1 MTWQTGSELDG
12 RYRLD
17 TKIGEGG
24 MGEVWR
30 GRQLAVDRD
39 VAIKFLGTQ
48 LATNEEVR
56 ERFRH
61 EARITANL
69 SSRHAV
75 QVFDFGVTADGEP
88 YLVMEL
94 LNGEPLSRR
103 IEREGRLTPAVT
115 VSFLR
120 DAARA
125 LTKAHASGIVHR
137 DFKPDNVFLTD
148 TDGIV
153 EVKVVDFGIAKL
165 IGSFEATRPTD
176 VDLAKIKA
184 NAHLTR
190 TGRLVGTPPYMGPEQ
205 VRMDADIGPAADI
218 WALGV
223 VAYECLT
230 GRCPFDG
237 DNVLELFTNIQLY
250 NWTSALKVVP
260 TLPASFDDWFRKVC
274 APEPADRFRDA
285 NLAVDALAVA
295 LHLDMPRDDRMSDG
309 SRLRFDSVSEGMMPV
324 RYATPSKENLL
335 DGGAELFSKATLLN
349 ASVPVRQKGG
359 KGPWVAVGVSCLA
372 IAGLAAVRSSMHHPA
387 ASPSAATQRTHQEVT
402 VVSSGVDAGA
412 RLEVGAE
419 RSASPSVSSP
429 ALIRPEGPGVPPSS
443 PAAAAP
449 DGGTV
454 PTSAVRAARRLKPA
468 EAPAASVPAAPSAA
482 PAPAPAASPTPVPT
496 STTTNPFKNP
506 ALGI

>member
-1 MTWQTGSELDG
+1 MTWQAGSELDG
-12 RYRLD
+12 RYRLA

-30 GRQLAVDRD
+30 ARQLAVDRD

-75 QVFDFGVTADGEP
+75 QVFDFGVTSDGEP

-103 IEREGRLTPAVT
+103 IERERKLTPAAT
-115 VSFLR
+115 VSILR

-125 LTKAHASGIVHR
+125 LAKAHASGIVHR

-148 TDGIV
+148 VDGVV
-153 EVKVVDFGIAKL
+153 EVKVVDFRIAKL
-165 IGSFEATRPTD
+165 IGSLESTRPTD

-237 DNVLELFTNIQLY
+237 DTVLELFTNIQLY
-250 NWTSALKVVP
+250 NWTSAAKVVP
-260 TLPASFDDWFRKVC
+260 SLPASFDDWFRKVC

-285 NLAVDALAVA
+285 NVAVDALAVA
-295 LHLDMPRDDRMSDG
+295 LHLDVSRDDRASDG
-309 SRLRFDSVSEGMMPV
+309 SRLRFDSMPDGLMPV
-324 RYATPSKENLL
+324 RYATPSTENLL
-335 DGGAELFSKATLLN
+335 DSGAELFSKATLLN

-359 KGPWVAVGVSCLA
+359 KGPWVVVGISCLA
-372 IAGLAAVRSSMHHPA
+372 VAGFGAFRTTVHHPGPSQP
-387 ASPSAATQRTHQEVT
+387 SPSSATQHTHQEAAVI
-402 VVSSGVDAGA
+402 SGVDAGA
-412 RLEVGAE
+412 HLDVDHEAT
-419 RSASPSVSSP
+419 SAVP
-429 ALIRPEGPGVPPSS
+429 AVPESQDRPPPST
-443 PAAAAP
+443 AATAP

-454 PTSAVRAARRLKPA
+454 SSSAAHGAGGSRHKTPGAESPAASS
-468 EAPAASVPAAPSAA
+468 PAASVA
-482 PAPAPAASPTPVPT
+482 PAPTPPPAP
-496 STTTNPFKNP
+496 TTTTANPFKNP